1 MRELVGVCQ
10 ECKKEIYCEN
20 GFLNGIVEANG
31 ELKCFGCDEKKE
43 K

>member
-10 ECKKEIYCEN
+10 DCNKEIYCEN
-20 GFLNGIVEANG
+20 GFLNGIVKEDG
-31 ELKCFGCDEKKE
+31 KLICFGCEEEKE